1 MFLTKAERAKAWR
14 QANADRVKAYREAN
28 KDRRYAQTRAW
39 NAANRDR
46 KNELH
51 REWSRRN
58 PEKVQEK
65 FAGWHAENSDR
76 VRDQQRRY
84 RADNPGKMN
93 ALSAKKRAAKRR
105 ATPAWLTDEH
115 KRQIEAFYI
124 AARHLTVETG
134 VEHHVDHIDPL
145 ASDDACGLHVP
156 WNLQILTAAEN
167 IKKGNRR
174 VGGNAI
180 VPQAAAEVIAA
191 FMDVYGVPALQ
202 SMGEAA

>member
-1 MFLTKAERAKAWR
+1 MSLTKAERAKAWR

-65 FAGWHAENSDR
+65 FADWHAGNADR

-84 RADNPGKMN
+84 RAANPGKMN
-93 ALSAKKRAAKRR
+93 ALSAKKRAAKRQ
-105 ATPAWLTDEH
+105 ATPPWLTEEH
-115 KRQIEAFYI
+115 KRQIEAFYVL
-124 AARHLTVETG
+124 ARRLSVETG
-134 VEHHVDHIDPL
+134 IEHHVDHIEPL
-145 ASDDACGLHVP
+145 AGEDACGLHVP
-156 WNLQILTAAEN
+156 WNLQILTAAAN
-167 IKKGNRR
+167 IKKGNKR
-174 VGGNAI
+174 V
-180 VPQAAAEVIAA
+180 PEAAAEVIAA
-191 FMDVYGVPALQ
+191 FMDAYGLPIRR
-202 SMGEAA
+202 AA